1 MRIKNEAK
9 RTVVA
14 KPVASVVKTCMQ
26 YDQLS
31 GGIPYFHCQI
41 SVNSLSHHPHMATI
55 IISTPFNIDLEFR
68 TATVGKRMLAWL
80 VDIVVISLYFYC
92 MLRFIYPLLGRSE
105 GISTAAELLVII
117 LPVLLYQL
125 SFELFANGQ
134 TIGKMLAG
142 IKVIDL
148 EGQEPTWGQYF
159 IRWLLCIGNLFVY
172 TIPYIIIS
180 MPAAI
185 IGLMLLYLPDFLS
198 VVISAKSQRLSDLAA
213 GTVVIDKKYASN
225 IGETIYLEIEDKN
238 YNPVFPQV
246 MRLTDRDINGIR
258 NLINS
263 KQTGKDPEMYIAQ
276 VAEKIKKVLSLE
288 TSLEPHDLLVQLLKD
303 YNYYTARK

>member
-1 MRIKNEAK
+1 
-9 RTVVA
+9 
-14 KPVASVVKTCMQ
+14 
-26 YDQLS
+26 
-31 GGIPYFHCQI
+31 
-41 SVNSLSHHPHMATI
+41 
-55 IISTPFNIDLEFR
+55 
-68 TATVGKRMLAWL
+68 MLAWL

-263 KQTGKDPEMYIAQ
+263 KQTGKDPEMYTAQ